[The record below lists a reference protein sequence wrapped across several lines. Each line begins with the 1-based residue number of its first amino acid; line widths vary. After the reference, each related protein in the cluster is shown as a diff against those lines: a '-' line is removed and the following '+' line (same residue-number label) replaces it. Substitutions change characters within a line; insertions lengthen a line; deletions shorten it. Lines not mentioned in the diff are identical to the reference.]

1 MFLGTKIQLFFDIT
15 KFWNIYSIF
24 YIPKLRRF
32 NFAPKKW
39 GKKYID
45 NICPPFAFFSQKIW
59 RVRKKCVSL
68 SPKSVKNKYI
78 DNIRPPKVAEA

>member
-32 NFAPKKW
+32 NFKGLVVLKITRTFAPKKW
-39 GKKYID
+39 K
-45 NICPPFAFFSQKIW
+45 
-59 RVRKKCVSL
+59 KKC
-68 SPKSVKNKYI
+68 I
-78 DNIRPPKVAEA
+78 DNIRRP